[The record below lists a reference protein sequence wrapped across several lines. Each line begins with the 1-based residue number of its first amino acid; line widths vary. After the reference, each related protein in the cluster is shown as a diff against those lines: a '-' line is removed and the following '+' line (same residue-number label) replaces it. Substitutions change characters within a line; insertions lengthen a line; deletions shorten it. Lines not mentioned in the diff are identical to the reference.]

1 MNRRHPRS
9 PRTDT
14 LFPYTTLFR
23 SRRRP
28 GAEHGVGEG
37 VVARRRQA
45 LRIET
50 LDVRI
55 EAADQPL
62 ERAGV
67 VGGEAE
73 FLREGLEV
81 RRIDEIGRQQQARIG
96 EAQID
101 RDAAGKRAGIS
112 ADQYLAVDIAGT

>member
-37 VVARRRQA
+37 GVARRRQA

-73 FLREGLEV
+73 FLSDGLEV
-81 RRIDEIGRQQQARIG
+81 RRIDEIGRQQYARIG
-96 EAQID
+96 EAQIE
-101 RDAAGKRAGIS
+101 RDAAGKRDRTRVG
-112 ADQYLAVDIAGT
+112 